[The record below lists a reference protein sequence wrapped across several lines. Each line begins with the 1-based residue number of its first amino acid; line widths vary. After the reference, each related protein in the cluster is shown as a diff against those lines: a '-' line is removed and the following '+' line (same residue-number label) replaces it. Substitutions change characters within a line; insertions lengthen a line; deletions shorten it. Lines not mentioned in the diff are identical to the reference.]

1 MLFQKNFEGGLSF
14 FKVEAENVFNLHG
27 YVVFITSTPTRGEK
41 QFWCC
46 LVFDSQKTVQSSR
59 LMKGSEIVASLKTLI
74 YT

>member
-41 QFWCC
+41 QFWYC
-46 LVFDSQKTVQSSR
+46 LVFDGQKTVQSSR
-59 LMKGSEIVASLKTLI
+59 LMKEGEIVASLKTLI

>member
-1 MLFQKNFEGGLSF
+1 MLFQKNFEGGLSL

-41 QFWCC
+41 QFWCS

-59 LMKGSEIVASLKTLI
+59 LMKVSEIVASLKTLI

>member
-1 MLFQKNFEGGLSF
+1 MLFQKNFEGSL

-41 QFWCC
+41 QFWCS

-59 LMKGSEIVASLKTLI
+59 LMKVSEIAASLKT
-74 YT
+74 

>member
-1 MLFQKNFEGGLSF
+1 MFLTYMGMLFSLHQHQLEEKN
-14 FKVEAENVFNLHG
+14 
-27 YVVFITSTPTRGEK
+27 

-59 LMKGSEIVASLKTLI
+59 LMRESEIVASLKTLI